1 MERKLESEIQAA
13 IIRQYEQQGY
23 LVVKIGLCNKKG
35 FPDLMAL
42 KTVKLCLSK
51 SNGRERNL
59 GPYKSIAI
67 ES

>member
-42 KTVKLCLSK
+42 KDGKALV
-51 SNGRERNL
+51 
-59 GPYKSIAI
+59 I
-67 ES
+67 